1 MRSGGKGPSTII
13 TAGGKPVGL
22 QPVGVTTPPA
32 T

>member
-22 QPVGVTTPPA
+22 PRAEAINPSST
-32 T
+32 